1 MEGIN
6 QVRDFVEPRVTLAW
20 AQSLGPACLAIW
32 KVAEIVFAI
41 SLVVARFACEHY
53 LVTLCVV
60 GYLRPAWLL
69 ICAGFLWRLK
79 GLGDWSLGG
88 ALSWFTTGADS
99 DDPSSTSAAQT
110 IVKALAR
117 ECVPEV
123 REVLVERLVEVP
135 TEKIIEKLIEVPIFM
150 GPGPSI
156 VEELKEMSFWSFV
169 MVYAVC
175 VTILL
180 LFMILKPK
188 RVVRVCEHGF
198 VVEKA
203 VAGSELMNAPAP
215 DFIGTV
221 YTESAGVK
229 SRQGVFFRVADHLYL
244 VKHTIL
250 GADKVWLKYK
260 NEVILLEGVLE
271 DIDLDFAR
279 VRYAPFSGWQMGSG
293 KFVKRSAPTFAQVH
307 NGDVLTMGEV
317 KAAPTVGYVTYS
329 GSTLPGFSGAPYYV
343 GKQIVGIHMGAGAV
357 NLGLDGAHVASLI
370 AGVFKAEGGAFTTD
384 PEELYKEMMQKGD
397 EMEYRIMANGA
408 YQVRM
413 GGHYRTYDEETF
425 DRISGRVAKRSSGVA
440 YDAEAAGA
448 SFTYQDSENYQEPAA
463 TVMEAAG
470 PSSIEP
476 HLSVLLMSMQETLQ
490 TVSNRLA
497 SLEKVSTNGPERI
510 PVRPSLAS
518 QSIQPSPEIS
528 WRDTEEAKALKAKAA
543 EAQRN
548 WDLFQKSHSGTKSSE

>member
-1 MEGIN
+1 M
-6 QVRDFVEPRVTLAW
+6 R
-20 AQSLGPACLAIW
+20 
-32 KVAEIVFAI
+32 
-41 SLVVARFACEHY
+41 
-53 LVTLCVV
+53 
-60 GYLRPAWLL
+60 
-69 ICAGFLWRLK
+69 
-79 GLGDWSLGG
+79 
-88 ALSWFTTGADS
+88 
-99 DDPSSTSAAQT
+99 
-110 IVKALAR
+110 ALAR

-135 TEKIIEKLIEVPIFM
+135 TEKIIEKLIEVPVFM

-156 VEELKEMSFWSFV
+156 VEELKEMSLWSFV

-203 VAGSELMNAPAP
+203 VAGSELINSPAP

-221 YTESAGVK
+221 YTETAGVK

-271 DIDLDFAR
+271 DIDLDFVR

-293 KFVKRSAPTFAQVH
+293 KFVKRSTPTFAQVH

-343 GKQIVGIHMGAGAV
+343 GKHIVGIHMGAGAV

-370 AGVFKAEGGAFTTD
+370 SGVFRAEGEAAFTTD
-384 PEELYKEMMQKGD
+384 PQELYKEMMMKGD

-425 DRISGRVAKRSSGVA
+425 DRISGRVAKRSGGVA
-440 YDAEAAGA
+440 YDAEAVGA
-448 SFTYQDSENYQEPAA
+448 TFTYQDSENYQEPAA
-463 TVMEAAG
+463 TVTEAAG

-497 SLEKVSTNGPERI
+497 SLEKVSTNGPEQTPAQR
-510 PVRPSLAS
+510 SSAS
-518 QSIQPSPEIS
+518 RSIQPSPEIS
-528 WRDTEEAKALKAKAA
+528 WRDTEEAKALRAKAV

-548 WDLFQKSHSGTKSSE
+548 WDLYQKSHSGTKSSE